1 MSSEREIILS
11 FLFKRSGK
19 ESLKFSDLYLA
30 LSMDLNWFTPDNA
43 KAFINTA
50 LEDKLL
56 TKKGNLIK
64 PTFNIEK
71 IDVPTGFYPSKLV
84 FEEKKERM
92 PEKKEDVL
100 YKIIKRIVKD
110 TDLNQQQVTE
120 KVKAIVKEKN
130 IVDMVAALLIGK
142 EYDIDFND
150 FFNEIEEK
158 ILKIN

>member
-1 MSSEREIILS
+1 MDSEREIILS
-11 FLFKRSGK
+11 FIFKRSGK

-43 KAFINTA
+43 KTFINMA
-50 LEDKLL
+50 IEDKLL

-71 IDVPTGFYPSKLV
+71 IDVPIGFYPSKLV
-84 FEEKKERM
+84 FEEKKERI
-92 PEKKEDVL
+92 PKKEEDVL
-100 YKIIKRIVKD
+100 NKIIKRIVKE

-120 KVKAIVKEKN
+120 KINAIAKEKN

-142 EYDIDFND
+142 EYDIGFND